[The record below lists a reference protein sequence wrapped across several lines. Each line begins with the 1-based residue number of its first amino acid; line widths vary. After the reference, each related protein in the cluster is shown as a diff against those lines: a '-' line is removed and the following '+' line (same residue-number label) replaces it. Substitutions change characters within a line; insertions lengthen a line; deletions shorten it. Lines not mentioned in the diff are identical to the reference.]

1 MKSNLAIIE
10 DNAKFNLAKADP
22 KPKVSTVA
30 KGVKLPT
37 IKSADPIFSRP
48 FGTEGHTLG
57 EAIEH
62 QATIYKSLVKQR
74 KTQLEKLKGIGEVL
88 IELRSVS
95 GASDK
100 DYGKLVSKTPLGV
113 MSRQDRSDAMWLAE
127 NWTSVQKFM
136 KDMDIS
142 SGSAPYL
149 RQQMRKAENKPSSEA
164 TEVSVS
170 GEATVGSSTAEPSTV
185 ESKTDA
191 KPSAPTQSSDT
202 TDTKPSASESSV
214 SVEASAVESSEA
226 TVSVDDEESF
236 ALSMADI
243 AKQSGLDLNKVIQ
256 SLMMLA

>member
-10 DNAKFNLAKADP
+10 DNAKFNLAKSDP

-37 IKSADPIFSRP
+37 LKESNPIFDRP
-48 FGTEGHTLG
+48 YGTEGHSLG

-62 QATIYKSLVKQR
+62 QASVYKGLVKQR
-74 KTQLEKLKGIGEVL
+74 KNQLEKLKGIGEVL

-100 DYGKLVSKTPLGV
+100 DYGKLVSKTPLAV
-113 MSRQDRSDAMWLAE
+113 MSRNDRADAMWLAE

-136 KDMDIS
+136 KDMDMS
-142 SGSAPYL
+142 SGSATYL
-149 RQQMRKAENKPSSEA
+149 RQQMRKAENKSQPSADVAEKSSEA
-164 TEVSVS
+164 TETQESS
-170 GEATVGSSTAEPSTV
+170 EATEATV
-185 ESKTDA
+185 
-191 KPSAPTQSSDT
+191 KPLTPA
-202 TDTKPSASESSV
+202 
-214 SVEASAVESSEA
+214 SSEA

>member
-57 EAIEH
+57 EAIEQ
-62 QATIYKSLVKQR
+62 QATVYKSLVKQR
-74 KTQLEKLKGIGEVL
+74 KSQLEKLKGIGEVL

-100 DYGKLVSKTPLGV
+100 DYGKLVSKTPLAV

-127 NWTSVQKFM
+127 NWTEVQKFM

-149 RQQMRKAENKPSSEA
+149 RQQIRKTAKPSVEA
-164 TEVSVS
+164 
-170 GEATVGSSTAEPSTV
+170 STV
-185 ESKTDA
+185 EPKTDA
-191 KPSAPTQSSDT
+191 KPSAPVQSSET
-202 TDTKPSASESSV
+202 PDTKPSASEV
-214 SVEASAVESSEA
+214 SAEASTVESSEA
-226 TVSVDDEESF
+226 TVSVDSEDDF
-236 ALSMADI
+236 AISMAEI

-256 SLMMLA
+256 ALMMLA

>member
-10 DNAKFNLAKADP
+10 DAAKFNLVKADP

-57 EAIEH
+57 EAIEQ
-62 QATIYKSLVKQR
+62 QATVYKSLVKQR
-74 KTQLEKLKGIGEVL
+74 KSQLEKLKGIGEVL

-164 TEVSVS
+164 TEGSV
-170 GEATVGSSTAEPSTV
+170 EASAV
-185 ESKTDA
+185 ESKTDT

-214 SVEASAVESSEA
+214 SVEASTVESSEA
-226 TVSVDDEESF
+226 TVSVDDEQSF
-236 ALSMADI
+236 ALSMAEI

-256 SLMMLA
+256 SLMIIGEHKLV

>member
-1 MKSNLAIIE
+1 MKSNLAIIAE
-10 DNAKFNLAKADP
+10 TAIVSPKASEKPRQP
-22 KPKVSTVA
+22 KATTVA
-30 KGVKLPT
+30 KG
-37 IKSADPIFSRP
+37 IKIPALQESNPIFSRP

-62 QATIYKSLVKQR
+62 QATVYKSLVKNR
-74 KTQLEKLKGIGEVL
+74 KSQLEKLKGIGEVL

-100 DYGKLVSKTPLGV
+100 DYGKLVSKTPLAV

-149 RQQMRKAENKPSSEA
+149 RQQIRKAENKTQPSAEGSVEA
-164 TEVSVS
+164 S
-170 GEATVGSSTAEPSTV
+170 AV
-185 ESKTDA
+185 ESKTDT

-202 TDTKPSASESSV
+202 TDTKPSASEAIA
-214 SVEASAVESSEA
+214 SVEPSTVESSEA
-226 TVSVDDEESF
+226 TVSVDDEQSF
-236 ALSMADI
+236 ALSMAEI

-256 SLMMLA
+256 SLMIIGEHKLV

>member
-10 DNAKFNLAKADP
+10 DNAKFNLAKSDP

-37 IKSADPIFSRP
+37 LKESNPIFSRP

-62 QATIYKSLVKQR
+62 QATVYKSLVKNR
-74 KTQLEKLKGIGEVL
+74 KSQLEKLKGIGEVL

-100 DYGKLVSKTPLGV
+100 DYGKLVSKTPLAV

-127 NWTSVQKFM
+127 NWKDVQAYM
-136 KDMDIS
+136 KEMDIS
-142 SGSAPYL
+142 SGSAAYL
-149 RQQMRKAENKPSSEA
+149 RQQIRKTAKPSVES
-164 TEVSVS
+164 
-170 GEATVGSSTAEPSTV
+170 STV
-185 ESKTDA
+185 EPKTDA
-191 KPSAPTQSSDT
+191 KPSAPVQSEKT
-202 TDTKPSASESSV
+202 ETPAVEPSAPV
-214 SVEASAVESSEA
+214 SVEASTVESSEA
-226 TVSVDDEESF
+226 TVSVDSEDDF
-236 ALSMADI
+236 AISMAEI

-256 SLMMLA
+256 ALMMLA